1 MQNVLVRLIES
12 LPELGAGFAE
22 IASMSVGQ
30 AVLLALGALLLLF
43 SMGFF
48 GYLVFGA
55 LVRPIANFAT
65 PGRGPVERREQE
77 YREPRY

>member
-1 MQNVLVRLIES
+1 MLLRLLES
-12 LPELGAGFAE
+12 VPELGARFAD
-22 IASMSVGQ
+22 IATASVGQ
-30 AVLLALGALLLLF
+30 AVLLAMGALLIAF
-43 SMGFF
+43 TMGFF